1 MQNILEPKKKMTTY
15 TIMNPWPEFESLLK
29 DPNHRNISDSS
40 YITYKR
46 NLDLLFA
53 EMGNLSLDDEVGYSF
68 AADKN
73 KSIQEKCYYIAE
85 HLFKTRD
92 EYGDKQASNYC
103 GPGTGT
109 GNYLAIWSNSTKKA
123 RIAALLVGIDPSGEE
138 EDLEGVKGKVRL
150 DKTNNETTKQDF
162 HYYKTMKLNSGEKEW
177 ESKYFHNSANDVPIS
192 ARTGTKYLKTHKY
205 NFPKKAMLI
214 HLLRKVC
221 EDTQK
226 EYKKKVS
233 EMNVKESKNW
243 VDFKHLEKRAAA
255 MRKKYNDKIPDYG
268 CDDANKD
275 WPMPVVTALTD
286 AIVATVYTRFPPRRL
301 DWSKLKFFVDPTDY
315 LGLSQELKDKTV
327 AFYNNTIIFGKNAG
341 KSQQQDD
348 YVITKKEIG
357 SVLLKLLRTQ
367 KLLVSCY
374 YGKSLEL
381 QTEGVYM
388 MRTIPLKRGG
398 RMTENSLGKRI
409 TRLFSFK
416 NSKKRQKLGL
426 KKGKNGEEKEQM
438 TIQETPSLRKCSA
451 GMLRKI
457 YISEKFAGDRILK
470 SKIALAMNH
479 SVRIQQAI
487 YNKKGMEM
495 TSNDIIQFEVNQHHL
510 DPFLS

>member
-1 MQNILEPKKKMTTY
+1 MDPVYSID
-15 TIMNPWPEFESLLK
+15 IDPWLEFESLLK

-53 EMGNLSLDDEVGYSF
+53 ESVFSPKLQEMP
-68 AADKN
+68 
-73 KSIQEKCYYIAE
+73 SIQEKCYYIAE
-85 HLFKTRD
+85 HLFKTNHFD
-92 EYGDKQASNYC
+92 TTLLDHFG
-103 GPGTGT
+103 
-109 GNYLAIWSNSTKKA
+109 WSNSTKKA
-123 RIAALLVGIDPSGEE
+123 RIAALLIGIDPSGKE
-138 EDLEGVKGKVRL
+138 EDLEGYDFIVL
-150 DKTNNETTKQDF
+150 DTDKKNNQTTKTDF
-162 HYYKTMKLNSGEKEW
+162 HNYKIFAINAGKAGW
-177 ESKYFHNSANDVPIS
+177 QSKYFHNSANDVPIS
-192 ARTGTKYLKTHKY
+192 ARTGRTYLKTHKY

-214 HLLRKVC
+214 HSLRKVC
-221 EDTQK
+221 EESQK
-226 EYKKKVS
+226 IYKKKVS
-233 EMNVKESKNW
+233 EMNVKESANW

-255 MRKKYNDKIPDYG
+255 TRKKYNDKKPDYA
-268 CDDANKD
+268 CDDQSMPD
-275 WPMPVVTALTD
+275 WTMPVVTALTD

-301 DWSKLKFFVDPTDY
+301 DWSKLEFFVDPTDY

-367 KLLVSCY
+367 EKLVRCY
-374 YGKSLEL
+374 HGKALEL
-381 QTEGVYM
+381 HKEGVYM

-409 TRLFSFK
+409 TRIFTFK
-416 NSKKRQKLGL
+416 NKTKKANLGL
-426 KKGKNGEEKEQM
+426 KVKKKKANGEEKEQN
-438 TIQETPSLRKCSA
+438 TILESDSGISRIRKCSA

-495 TSNDIIQFEVNQHHL
+495 TSNDIIQFEINQHHL